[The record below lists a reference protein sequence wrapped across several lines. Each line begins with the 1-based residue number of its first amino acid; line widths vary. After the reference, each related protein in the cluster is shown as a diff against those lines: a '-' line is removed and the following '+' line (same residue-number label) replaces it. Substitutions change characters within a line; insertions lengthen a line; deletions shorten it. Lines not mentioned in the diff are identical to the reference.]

1 MSIATQIER
10 LKNAK
15 ESLKAKLIAKGVTIS
30 DDATL
35 DQYADFVDEI
45 ETGITPTGQLEVTSN
60 GNYDVTNYAKAN
72 VNVPIPDGYIK
83 PSGSLQITTN
93 GTFDVT
99 EKESAVVNVQPKL
112 EQKTVTP
119 TTSQQQVTPST
130 NYYGL
135 SKVTVNAIPSSY
147 IIPSG
152 TKSITS
158 NGTSDVK
165 SYASV
170 NVNVTPKL
178 QSKTV
183 TSNGT
188 VTPDSGYDG
197 LSKVTVNVASSSGN
211 TLKKLLDAT
220 KSANYLFHQYA
231 GTSIDGL
238 ISYSDTENV
247 ETMYYTFTLCSAL
260 TEIPPIDTSSVK
272 NMSNMCYKCTSLVKM
287 ARLITTNVTNMAYT
301 FRNCYALKTIDI
313 SYYNISSTTNSS
325 VIWYA
330 CRSLTALIIRG
341 FGANYTLNSNA
352 LEGCYH
358 LTGTVD
364 ATYNPNGDKDCYIYV
379 PSSMV
384 STLKNATNWS
394 TYASQIRALEDFT
407 VDGTVNGDLDP
418 DKVASGGSGGESGGG
433 TTGGYTVAINISNTT
448 NANMTGLS
456 YSLDNGTSY
465 TKLSAST
472 TVQNVTQIMFKISTT
487 GGMNTNIAVGSNTY
501 ILSMSSGLTTSNITI
516 SSNQTINITYSISGG
531 GYD

>member
-35 DQYADFVDEI
+35 EQYADFVDEI

-60 GNYDVTNYAKAN
+60 GIYDVTNYAKAN
-72 VNVPIPDGYIK
+72 VNVAIPDGYIK

-93 GTFDVT
+93 GTNDVT
-99 EKESAVVNVQPKL
+99 SYASVNVNVQPSL

-158 NGTSDVK
+158 NGTSDVR

-211 TLKKLLDAT
+211 TLKTLLAV
-220 KSANYLFHQYA
+220 
-231 GTSIDGL
+231 
-238 ISYSDTENV
+238 SYT
-247 ETMYYTFTLCSAL
+247 
-260 TEIPPIDTSSVK
+260 
-272 NMSNMCYKCTSLVKM
+272 
-287 ARLITTNVTNMAYT
+287 
-301 FRNCYALKTIDI
+301 
-313 SYYNISSTTNSS
+313 
-325 VIWYA
+325 
-330 CRSLTALIIRG
+330 
-341 FGANYTLNSNA
+341 
-352 LEGCYH
+352 H
-358 LTGTVD
+358 LTL
-364 ATYNPNGDKDCYIYV
+364 P
-379 PSSMV
+379 
-384 STLKNATNWS
+384 
-394 TYASQIRALEDFT
+394 
-407 VDGTVNGDLDP
+407 
-418 DKVASGGSGGESGGG
+418 
-433 TTGGYTVAINISNTT
+433 TT
-448 NANMTGLS
+448 
-456 YSLDNGTSY
+456 
-465 TKLSAST
+465 
-472 TVQNVTQIMFKISTT
+472 
-487 GGMNTNIAVGSNTY
+487 
-501 ILSMSSGLTTSNITI
+501 
-516 SSNQTINITYSISGG
+516 
-531 GYD
+531 